1 MWAWTGPDAAFE
13 RGKVDRIESHKGVV
27 HVKLANGKM
36 VEAREDTV
44 HLANNANQDGVADNT
59 ELRQL
64 NEATLLHNIRVRY
77 AKDEGGC
84 YTVTGHILIAVN
96 PFKQLGIYDEKQ
108 VSAFPSSKLGA
119 PPISLKPGM
128 ANPSITPSQAPS
140 PHCSADQAVPEPA
153 HWIRAAAHLCDRRSH
168 VSPASRLW
176 REPGSLLGFSEYGA
190 ARAS

>member
-1 MWAWTGPDAAFE
+1 MEPGSAVWAWTGPDAAFE

-108 VSAFPSSKLGA
+108 VPSFPLLRMGDPA
-119 PPISLKPGM
+119 ISLKPGM
-128 ANPSITPSQAPS
+128 VTCYHPQLSIPTTL
-140 PHCSADQAVPEPA
+140 
-153 HWIRAAAHLCDRRSH
+153 LCRSN
-168 VSPASRLW
+168 
-176 REPGSLLGFSEYGA
+176 GT
-190 ARAS
+190 

>member
-1 MWAWTGPDAAFE
+1 MEPGSAVWAWTGPDAAFE

-108 VSAFPSSKLGA
+108 VSAIPPSELGA
-119 PPISLKPGM
+119 PAISLKPGM
-128 ANPSITPSQAPS
+128 VNPSQAPS
-140 PHCSADQAVPEPA
+140 RPH
-153 HWIRAAAHLCDRRSH
+153 HT
-168 VSPASRLW
+168 ASQI
-176 REPGSLLGFSEYGA
+176 PTFVFVF
-190 ARAS
+190 

>member
-1 MWAWTGPDAAFE
+1 M
-13 RGKVDRIESHKGVV
+13 V

-108 VSAFPSSKLGA
+108 VLSTPTQTNNPPPSELGGPA
-119 PPISLKPGM
+119 TSLEPGM
-128 ANPSITPSQAPS
+128 
-140 PHCSADQAVPEPA
+140 
-153 HWIRAAAHLCDRRSH
+153 
-168 VSPASRLW
+168 VSP
-176 REPGSLLGFSEYGA
+176 YHC
-190 ARAS
+190 

>member
-1 MWAWTGPDAAFE
+1 MQCASEVWAWTSQDAAFE
-13 RGKVDRIESHKGVV
+13 RGKVDRIEAHKGVV

-36 VEAREDTV
+36 VEAKDDTV

-108 VSAFPSSKLGA
+108 VLS
-119 PPISLKPGM
+119 
-128 ANPSITPSQAPS
+128 TPTLNKQRPLFGLSELA
-140 PHCSADQAVPEPA
+140 CPA
-153 HWIRAAAHLCDRRSH
+153 TC
-168 VSPASRLW
+168 
-176 REPGSLLGFSEYGA
+176 
-190 ARAS
+190 

>member
-1 MWAWTGPDAAFE
+1 MEPGSAVWAWTGPDAAFE

-108 VSAFPSSKLGA
+108 VSA
-119 PPISLKPGM
+119 
-128 ANPSITPSQAPS
+128 
-140 PHCSADQAVPEPA
+140 
-153 HWIRAAAHLCDRRSH
+153 
-168 VSPASRLW
+168 
-176 REPGSLLGFSEYGA
+176 
-190 ARAS
+190 

>member
-1 MWAWTGPDAAFE
+1 MQCASEVWAWTGQDAAFE
-13 RGKVDRIESHKGVV
+13 RGKVDRIEAHKGVV

-36 VEAREDTV
+36 VEAKDDSV

-96 PFKQLGIYDEKQ
+96 PFKQLGIYNEKQ
-108 VSAFPSSKLGA
+108 VLS
-119 PPISLKPGM
+119 
-128 ANPSITPSQAPS
+128 TPTLNKQRPLFGLSELD
-140 PHCSADQAVPEPA
+140 CPA
-153 HWIRAAAHLCDRRSH
+153 TC
-168 VSPASRLW
+168 
-176 REPGSLLGFSEYGA
+176 
-190 ARAS
+190 

>member
-1 MWAWTGPDAAFE
+1 MQCASEVWVWTSQDAAFE
-13 RGKVDRIESHKGVV
+13 RGKVDRIEAHKGVV

-36 VEAREDTV
+36 VEAKDDSV

-108 VSAFPSSKLGA
+108 VK
-119 PPISLKPGM
+119 
-128 ANPSITPSQAPS
+128 SQPQ
-140 PHCSADQAVPEPA
+140 H
-153 HWIRAAAHLCDRRSH
+153 
-168 VSPASRLW
+168 
-176 REPGSLLGFSEYGA
+176 
-190 ARAS
+190 

>member
-1 MWAWTGPDAAFE
+1 MEPGSAVWAWTGPDAAFE

-108 VSAFPSSKLGA
+108 VSAIPLPRMGDPA
-119 PPISLKPGM
+119 ISLKPGM
-128 ANPSITPSQAPS
+128 VTCNHPQLSTLTTL
-140 PHCSADQAVPEPA
+140 
-153 HWIRAAAHLCDRRSH
+153 LCRSN
-168 VSPASRLW
+168 
-176 REPGSLLGFSEYGA
+176 GT
-190 ARAS
+190 

>member
-1 MWAWTGPDAAFE
+1 MECGSEAWAWTGQDAAFE
-13 RGKVDRIESHKGVV
+13 RGNVDRIETHKGVV

-36 VEAREDTV
+36 VEAKDDSV

-108 VSAFPSSKLGA
+108 VLSTPTQTNNPPPSELGGPA
-119 PPISLKPGM
+119 TSLEPGM
-128 ANPSITPSQAPS
+128 
-140 PHCSADQAVPEPA
+140 
-153 HWIRAAAHLCDRRSH
+153 
-168 VSPASRLW
+168 VSP
-176 REPGSLLGFSEYGA
+176 YHC
-190 ARAS
+190 

>member
-1 MWAWTGPDAAFE
+1 MQCASEVWAWTGQDAAFE
-13 RGKVDRIESHKGVV
+13 RGKVDRIEAHKGVV

-36 VEAREDTV
+36 VEAKDDSV

-108 VSAFPSSKLGA
+108 VLS
-119 PPISLKPGM
+119 
-128 ANPSITPSQAPS
+128 TPTLNKQRPLFGLSELD
-140 PHCSADQAVPEPA
+140 CPA
-153 HWIRAAAHLCDRRSH
+153 T
-168 VSPASRLW
+168 
-176 REPGSLLGFSEYGA
+176 F
-190 ARAS
+190 

>member
-1 MWAWTGPDAAFE
+1 MQCASEVWAWTSQDAAFE
-13 RGKVDRIESHKGVV
+13 RGKVDRIEAHKGVV

-36 VEAREDTV
+36 VEAKDDSV

-108 VSAFPSSKLGA
+108 VLS
-119 PPISLKPGM
+119 
-128 ANPSITPSQAPS
+128 TPTLNKQRPLFGLSELD
-140 PHCSADQAVPEPA
+140 CPA
-153 HWIRAAAHLCDRRSH
+153 T
-168 VSPASRLW
+168 
-176 REPGSLLGFSEYGA
+176 F
-190 ARAS
+190 

>member
-1 MWAWTGPDAAFE
+1 MQCASEVWVWTSQDAAFE
-13 RGKVDRIESHKGVV
+13 RGKVDRIEAHKGVV

-36 VEAREDTV
+36 VEAKDDSV

-108 VSAFPSSKLGA
+108 VLS
-119 PPISLKPGM
+119 
-128 ANPSITPSQAPS
+128 TPTLNKQRPLFGLSELD
-140 PHCSADQAVPEPA
+140 CPA
-153 HWIRAAAHLCDRRSH
+153 T
-168 VSPASRLW
+168 
-176 REPGSLLGFSEYGA
+176 F
-190 ARAS
+190 

>member
-1 MWAWTGPDAAFE
+1 MEPGSAVWAWTGPDAAFE

-108 VSAFPSSKLGA
+108 VSAFPLLQTGRSRHLVETRHGQPFYHSQLSTLTTLLCRSSG
-119 PPISLKPGM
+119 
-128 ANPSITPSQAPS
+128 T
-140 PHCSADQAVPEPA
+140 
-153 HWIRAAAHLCDRRSH
+153 
-168 VSPASRLW
+168 
-176 REPGSLLGFSEYGA
+176 
-190 ARAS
+190 

>member
-1 MWAWTGPDAAFE
+1 MQCASEVWAWTSQDAAFE
-13 RGKVDRIESHKGVV
+13 RGKVDRIEAHKGVV

-36 VEAREDTV
+36 VEAKDDSV

-108 VSAFPSSKLGA
+108 VPS
-119 PPISLKPGM
+119 
-128 ANPSITPSQAPS
+128 TPTLNKQRPLFGLSELD
-140 PHCSADQAVPEPA
+140 CPA
-153 HWIRAAAHLCDRRSH
+153 TS
-168 VSPASRLW
+168 
-176 REPGSLLGFSEYGA
+176 
-190 ARAS
+190 

>member
-1 MWAWTGPDAAFE
+1 MEPGSAVWAWTGPDAAFE
-13 RGKVDRIESHKGVV
+13 RGKVDRIEAHKGVV

-77 AKDEGGC
+77 AKEEGGC

-108 VSAFPSSKLGA
+108 VSAFPLLQGSH
-119 PPISLKPGM
+119 PPTTPILHHC
-128 ANPSITPSQAPS
+128 TPSQSLRTCWP
-140 PHCSADQAVPEPA
+140 PFQAFQDV
-153 HWIRAAAHLCDRRSH
+153 
-168 VSPASRLW
+168 
-176 REPGSLLGFSEYGA
+176 
-190 ARAS
+190 

>member
-1 MWAWTGPDAAFE
+1 MKRAFSEGLARGTKILPEIFGYYKCSAHVCDAEMEPGSAVWAWTGPDAAFE

-108 VSAFPSSKLGA
+108 VSAFPLPQTGRSRHLFETRHGQPLYHSQLSTLTTLLCRSSG
-119 PPISLKPGM
+119 
-128 ANPSITPSQAPS
+128 T
-140 PHCSADQAVPEPA
+140 
-153 HWIRAAAHLCDRRSH
+153 
-168 VSPASRLW
+168 
-176 REPGSLLGFSEYGA
+176 
-190 ARAS
+190 